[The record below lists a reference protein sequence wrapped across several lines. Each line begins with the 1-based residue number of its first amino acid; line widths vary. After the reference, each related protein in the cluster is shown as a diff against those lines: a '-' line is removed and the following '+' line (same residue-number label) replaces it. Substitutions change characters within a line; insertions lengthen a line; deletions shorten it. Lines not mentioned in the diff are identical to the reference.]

1 MLGRLFYGR
10 KLRGGC
16 FGHGSGYCELS
27 GQAKLH
33 GAHGVGEHVS
43 PANGS
48 RISQKPF
55 RSVGSELGP
64 GAEKSGQESVAN
76 SHKLP
81 EAEDP
86 FRTEDGLPDRRKLD
100 CQHDDAGQQGYR
112 Q

>member
-1 MLGRLFYGR
+1 MVRMDRESR
-10 KLRGGC
+10 KWLKN
-16 FGHGSGYCELS
+16 FAQPFQVSGIRPWAC
-27 GQAKLH
+27 
-33 GAHGVGEHVS
+33 
-43 PANGS
+43 
-48 RISQKPF
+48 
-55 RSVGSELGP
+55 
-64 GAEKSGQESVAN
+64 AEKSGQESVAT